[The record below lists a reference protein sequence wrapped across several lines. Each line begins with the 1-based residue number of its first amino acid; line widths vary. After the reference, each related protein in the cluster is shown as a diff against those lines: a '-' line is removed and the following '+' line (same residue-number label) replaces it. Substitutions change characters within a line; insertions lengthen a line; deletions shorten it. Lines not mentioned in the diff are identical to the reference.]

1 MTKIVIPEQLK
12 GKELFKFLIENKNL
26 LITQKKAITKES
38 DPFKVDNLFINEKG
52 EIVKAAPPVSDTG
65 KIQVVSVINTTN
77 LMDSHDDVHI
87 PGLWNRNLKQNK
99 QLYLTE
105 EHDLS
110 FRGIISDEVK
120 ANVSTMTWKSL
131 GADYSGK
138 TEALIFTSIIE
149 ATRNKF
155 MYDLYKAGRVPNH
168 SVGMQYVNLLLAIND
183 EDYKEEF
190 ANWNEYVDQVSNKED
205 AEKQGYFWPVL
216 EAKVVEGAAV
226 IKGSNWITPTLEV
239 DAKSFNTAEQGPDNS
254 TLDKRPFDIS
264 AAIQKTKFFK

>member
-1 MTKIVIPEQLK
+1 MNKITIPEGLK
-12 GKELFKFLIENKNL
+12 GKELFKFLIENKHL
-26 LITQKKAITKES
+26 LITQKKSAVKQS
-38 DPFKVDNLFINEKG
+38 DSVTCKNLYVNSKG
-52 EIVKAAPPVSDTG
+52 EITKAAPKSTDTG

-87 PGLWNRNLKQNK
+87 PGIWNRNLKNNK

-110 FRGIISDEVK
+110 FRGVISDDVK
-120 ANVSTMTWKSL
+120 AAVQAMTWKSL

-138 TEALIFTSIIE
+138 TEALVFTSIIE
-149 ATRNKF
+149 ADRNKF

-183 EDYKEEF
+183 EDFKEEF
-190 ANWNEYVDQVSNKED
+190 ANWNEYIDQVANKDD
-205 AEKQGYFWPVL
+205 AEENGFFWPVL

-226 IKGSNWITPTLEV
+226 IKGSNWVTPTLEV
-239 DAKSFNTAEQGPDNS
+239 DAKSLNTDEPDPLKG
-254 TLDKRPFDIS
+254 TQQHRPFDVS
-264 AAIQKTKFFK
+264 EAIKKTKFF